1 MNLAAHSFNTVA
13 LATESTPHHHHHGLP
28 QRVFILGYDD
38 SGSHGDG
45 QGDYDKNGD
54 DDGKTDKCVI
64 LVLIIIDVISPEDKL
79 CFWYW
84 SLH

>member
-38 SGSHGDG
+38 GGSHGDG
-45 QGDYDKNGD
+45 HDKNGD

-64 LVLIIIDVISPEDKL
+64 LVLIMIDVISPEDKL